1 MDFSWIDDGLVGMLN
16 AISSQLD
23 KDTIGLLTQT
33 PAGKYPDAYKTATS
47 VSTQAVKPV
56 AMTILA
62 IVFTLEIIKVSK
74 HVDETG
80 DRGVR
85 MIVSALIKIIII
97 YMAAMNAEWL
107 CQLITYLIQQI
118 GTGVSKIVTTP
129 SGDFRPMKALVDSSG
144 NDVKLGDFMK
154 PKIQSAGTFSKIMGY
169 VVLLIPFLVSVAIGI
184 IVKILVLL
192 RFFELIIM
200 TAFGAL
206 PISFLSYEGTKSWGE
221 GYIRTYASC
230 AFSNITLLIA
240 IGIYGSMQQ
249 DLLNINKS
257 TTFDQ
262 LISSNFGG
270 LLASSFLLGGLVVIS
285 QKAAKALFGQG

>member
-1 MDFSWIDDGLVGMLN
+1 MDFSWIDNGLVGMLN

-23 KDTIGLLTQT
+23 KDTVGLLSQT

-47 VSTQAVKPV
+47 ISTQAVKPV

-107 CQLITYLIQQI
+107 CQLTTYLIQQI
-118 GTGVSKIVTTP
+118 GNGVTKIINVSTNRAFVPQPLLNKGRT
-129 SGDFRPMKALVDSSG
+129 VQ
-144 NDVKLGDFMK
+144 LGDFMK

-249 DLLNINKS
+249 DLLNINSS

-262 LISSNFGG
+262 LISTNFGG

>member
-23 KDTIGLLTQT
+23 KDTVGLLTQT

-47 VSTQAVKPV
+47 ISTQAVKPV

-118 GTGVSKIVTTP
+118 GTGVSKIITTP
-129 SGDFRPMKALVDSSG
+129 SGGFHPMRLFDSKGKAVQ
-144 NDVKLGDFMK
+144 LGSFMK

-249 DLLNINKS
+249 SLLNINSS

-262 LISSNFGG
+262 LISTNFGG

>member
-1 MDFSWIDDGLVGMLN
+1 MDFSWIDNGLVGMLN

-47 VSTQAVKPV
+47 ISTQAVKPV

-118 GTGVSKIVTTP
+118 GNGVTKIINVSTNRAFVP
-129 SGDFRPMKALVDSSG
+129 QPLLNKGQAVQ
-144 NDVKLGDFMK
+144 LGSFMK

-169 VVLLIPFLVSVAIGI
+169 VVLLIPFLVSVAIGV

-249 DLLNINKS
+249 SLLNINSS

-262 LISSNFGG
+262 LISTNFGG

>member
-1 MDFSWIDDGLVGMLN
+1 MDFSWIDDGLVHMLN

-47 VSTQAVKPV
+47 ISTQAVKPV

-118 GTGVSKIVTTP
+118 GTGVTKIINVSTSKNFKPQQLFDNNQKSI
-129 SGDFRPMKALVDSSG
+129 D
-144 NDVKLGDFMK
+144 LGDFMK

-184 IVKILVLL
+184 IVN
-192 RFFELIIM
+192 
-200 TAFGAL
+200 AFGAL

-249 DLLNINKS
+249 SLLNINSS

-262 LISSNFGG
+262 LISTNFGG

>member
-1 MDFSWIDDGLVGMLN
+1 
-16 AISSQLD
+16 
-23 KDTIGLLTQT
+23 
-33 PAGKYPDAYKTATS
+33 
-47 VSTQAVKPV
+47 AVKPV

-118 GTGVSKIVTTP
+118 GTGVSKIITTP
-129 SGDFRPMKALVDSSG
+129 SGGFHPMRLFDSKGKAVQ
-144 NDVKLGDFMK
+144 LGSFMK

-249 DLLNINKS
+249 SLLNINSS

-262 LISSNFGG
+262 LISTNFGG

>member
-23 KDTIGLLTQT
+23 KDTIGLLSQT

-47 VSTQAVKPV
+47 ISTQAVKPV

-118 GTGVSKIVTTP
+118 GSGVTKIINVSTN
-129 SGDFRPMKALVDSSG
+129 KAFVPQPLLNKGRTVQ
-144 NDVKLGDFMK
+144 LGDFMK

-240 IGIYGSMQQ
+240 IGIYGSMRQ
-249 DLLNINKS
+249 DLLNINSS

-270 LLASSFLLGGLVVIS
+270 LLATSFLLGGLVVIS

>member
-1 MDFSWIDDGLVGMLN
+1 MDFSWIDNGLVGMLN

-23 KDTIGLLTQT
+23 KDTIGLLSQT

-47 VSTQAVKPV
+47 ISTQAVKPV

-118 GTGVSKIVTTP
+118 GSGVTKIINVSTN
-129 SGDFRPMKALVDSSG
+129 KAFVPQPLLNKGRTVQ
-144 NDVKLGDFMK
+144 LGDFMK

-240 IGIYGSMQQ
+240 IGIYGSMRQ
-249 DLLNINKS
+249 DLLNINSS

-270 LLASSFLLGGLVVIS
+270 LLATSFLLGGLVVIS

>member
-1 MDFSWIDDGLVGMLN
+1 MDFSWIDNGLVGMLN

-47 VSTQAVKPV
+47 ISTQAVKPV

-118 GTGVSKIVTTP
+118 GSGVTKIINVSTN
-129 SGDFRPMKALVDSSG
+129 KAFVPQPLLNKGRTVQ
-144 NDVKLGDFMK
+144 LGDFMK

-192 RFFELIIM
+192 RFF
-200 TAFGAL
+200 
-206 PISFLSYEGTKSWGE
+206 
-221 GYIRTYASC
+221 RTHHH
-230 AFSNITLLIA
+230 
-240 IGIYGSMQQ
+240 
-249 DLLNINKS
+249 DRVR
-257 TTFDQ
+257 
-262 LISSNFGG
+262 SSPH
-270 LLASSFLLGGLVVIS
+270 
-285 QKAAKALFGQG
+285 

>member
-1 MDFSWIDDGLVGMLN
+1 MDFSWIDNGLVGMLN

-23 KDTIGLLTQT
+23 KDTIGLLSQT
-33 PAGKYPDAYKTATS
+33 PAGKYPDAYKTATRI
-47 VSTQAVKPV
+47 STQAVKPV

-118 GTGVSKIVTTP
+118 GSGVTKIINVSTN
-129 SGDFRPMKALVDSSG
+129 KAFVPQPLLNKGRTVQ
-144 NDVKLGDFMK
+144 LGDFMK

-240 IGIYGSMQQ
+240 IGIYGSMRQ
-249 DLLNINKS
+249 DLLNINSS

-270 LLASSFLLGGLVVIS
+270 LLATSFLLGGLVVIS

>member
-1 MDFSWIDDGLVGMLN
+1 MDFSWIDNGLVDMLN
-16 AISSQLD
+16 AISSRFD
-23 KDTIGLLTQT
+23 KDTIGLLSQT

-47 VSTQAVKPV
+47 ISTQAVKPV

-118 GTGVSKIVTTP
+118 GNGVTKIVNVNQGFNP
-129 SGDFRPMKALVDSSG
+129 QPLVDNKQNPIS
-144 NDVKLGDFMK
+144 LGDFMK

-240 IGIYGSMQQ
+240 IGIYGSMRQ
-249 DLLNINKS
+249 DLLNINSS

-262 LISSNFGG
+262 LISTNFGG

>member
-47 VSTQAVKPV
+47 ISTQAVKPV

-118 GTGVSKIVTTP
+118 GSGVTKIINVSTN
-129 SGDFRPMKALVDSSG
+129 KAFVPQPLLNKGRTVQ
-144 NDVKLGDFMK
+144 LGDFMK

-240 IGIYGSMQQ
+240 IGIYGSMRQ
-249 DLLNINKS
+249 DLLNINSS

-270 LLASSFLLGGLVVIS
+270 LLATSFLLGGLVVIS